1 MEELKDEYDSAAKE
15 SIEHASKID
24 SALADSKRM
33 KEDIV
38 ESMNIILN
46 ESRED
51 QFRPIM
57 DNYQANLR
65 DYRAMAAKT
74 TAEPI
79 QTRRLDF
86 RDPEIA
92 CKALEEGLMMH
103 WEQREME
110 YSKQSEPENPVEVIE
125 TDEKFTKSS
134 LK

>member
-1 MEELKDEYDSAAKE
+1 
-15 SIEHASKID
+15 
-24 SALADSKRM
+24 M

-65 DYRAMAAKT
+65 DYRAMATKT

-86 RDPEIA
+86 RDPETA
-92 CKALEEGLMMH
+92 CKAL
-103 WEQREME
+103 
-110 YSKQSEPENPVEVIE
+110 
-125 TDEKFTKSS
+125 
-134 LK
+134 